1 MSSRTTTKKAPT
13 IVKLGASRQVV
24 IPKKVHDELGLGPG
38 DFLEVEV
45 RDGKVVFTPQALIDR
60 RLAEGLADVSA
71 GRVQGAFKTAGELPR
86 SLREP
91 RKR

>member
-1 MSSRTTTKKAPT
+1 MSSRITAKTAT

-38 DFLEVEV
+38 DLLKVEIQG
-45 RDGKVVFTPQALIDR
+45 GKVVFTPQALIDQ
-60 RLAEGLADVSA
+60 RLVEGLADARA
-71 GRVQGAFKTAGELPR
+71 GRVQGPFKTARQLSH
-86 SLREP
+86 SLRTE

>member
-1 MSSRTTTKKAPT
+1 MSSRTAAKKVST

-45 RDGKVVFTPQALIDR
+45 QDGKVIFTPQALIDR
-60 RLAEGLADVSA
+60 RLAEGLADVTA
-71 GRVQGAFKTAGELPR
+71 GRVQGSFKTAGELSR
-86 SLREP
+86 SLRKQ